1 MNVAFVAP
9 GSPLE
14 AVLMAHRERLEAT
27 ARAGLLEPSFDLAAE
42 LARPFR
48 RVYAAWVSEEAVA
61 ESPIPVGLLFAS
73 RVADELGILSVIV
86 ADTWRRRGVGRA
98 LVKVALEDE
107 ARDKIT
113 RVVLLEV
120 RRQNLPAVRLYRSL
134 GFVATRL
141 RRDYYD
147 HPPDDAVEM
156 AAEIEPGALAAFGAP
171 LSLD

>member
-1 MNVAFVAP
+1 MDIAFVAP
-9 GSPLE
+9 GSELE
-14 AVLMAHRERLEAT
+14 IELMAHRERLEAT

-48 RVYAAWVSEEAVA
+48 RVYAALSREVA
-61 ESPIPVGLLFAS
+61 GAPTPIGLLFAS

-86 ADTWRRRGVGRA
+86 ADAWRRRGVGRA
-98 LVKVALEDE
+98 LVKAALEDE

-113 RVVLLEV
+113 RVALLEV

-156 AAEIEPGALAAFGAP
+156 AAEIEAGALAAFGAP